1 VSLSTIHRGA
11 SAALAALTIAALLVT
26 ACSPTSAGAPTPS
39 DQPAPRQAPP
49 GLACEAPAY
58 PCTDAEV
65 DPAVAERSHKLAT
78 DAAAQMLDGASFETA
93 AAAIKAEP
101 GIAEIAADSDSIRF
115 RLEGGR
121 PIWVLPKPDGAP
133 TAEHPSPAGALR
145 APSQGATLAARPGA
159 PRMAPLAAPRRI
171 VGTDFNA
178 KKAVVLAPYAFV
190 QDGGGAGDDIAGI
203 LRRTR
208 GYANNVTYLANE
220 TAQATNVQV
229 NSFAHL
235 AGNAAIFIDTPTGMI
250 CDDDRPD
257 ECHGVIAAQELAD
270 PEAYEEEFEEE
281 GLERI
286 VWREGGAA
294 IGLNG
299 YFFVTYYPN
308 GIDDALI
315 FLGGPDIDTPDLIES
330 IIGSSSEIY
339 WWDGKRDPAAAAEA
353 MTSYVA
359 RLADTGRM
367 TSSVYREM
375 KSQLKIG
382 DAQWNGATPKGSRIA
397 MRIRE
402 VVTILDPATGQPLQN
417 GATIAVDGELG
428 DGQPDLV
435 PFLVKVDGLSPGEE
449 DHTTINVTIDDFS
462 DLYLPS
468 NDAEKVAEN
477 TWQVGQS
484 FQHADLQEGQTL
496 TIDAI
501 AQLAEEDGISR
512 QTLAFKVTGAK
523 KKPDEAPP
531 VPAETSPSAG
541 RVEIGRVYE
550 GTASAVTRLG
560 YGDAKV
566 TKVAKVRLVR
576 DPNDG
581 PGSKNVS
588 FTVESGTMSWSLGG
602 GNDGCSFSAP
612 AAQVPIPASEF
623 DALTISVP
631 DDPNAPYRYFG
642 SGSVEEGPSTTVS
655 MNCDSVDVGYEQ
667 RAEGTWF
674 YVARGDNLTT
684 DGNTIE
690 GADDKYE
697 WSLHKVE

>member
-1 VSLSTIHRGA
+1 MSLSKSRRGA

-101 GIAEIAADSDSIRF
+101 GIAEISADSDSIRF

-121 PIWVLPKPDGAP
+121 PIWVLPKPDGAA
-133 TAEHPSPAGALR
+133 TAERPSAAGALR
-145 APSQGATLAARPGA
+145 APSRGTTLAARPGA

-171 VGTDFNA
+171 VGTDPNA
-178 KKAVVLAPYAFV
+178 KKAVVLAPYAFNPS
-190 QDGGGAGDDIAGI
+190 GGAAADVAGI

-220 TAQATNVQV
+220 TAQAANVQV

-235 AGNAAIFIDTPTGMI
+235 AGNDVIFIDTPSGMI
-250 CDDDRPD
+250 CDHDKPD
-257 ECHGVIAAQELAD
+257 ECRGVLAAQELYGPD
-270 PEAYEEEFEEE
+270 AYKDTLHEQ

-286 VWREGGAA
+286 FWREGGEA
-294 IGLNG
+294 IGLSG
-299 YFFVTYYPN
+299 YFFWTYYPN

-315 FLGGPDIDTPDLIES
+315 FVGGPDIDTPDPIQY

-339 WWDGKRDPAAAAEA
+339 WWSGQRDSAAAAEA

-359 RLADTGRM
+359 RLADTGRA
-367 TSSVYREM
+367 TSSVYQEM
-375 KSQLKIG
+375 KSQLKVDG
-382 DAQWNGATPKGSRIA
+382 ATWNAATPKGVELA

-402 VVTILDPATGQPLQN
+402 VVTILDPATGKPLQN

-435 PFLVKVDGLSPGEE
+435 PFLVQVDGLNPGEE
-449 DHTTINVTIDDFS
+449 DHTTINVTIDEVSDF
-462 DLYLPS
+462 YLPS
-468 NDAEKVAEN
+468 NDAEKVAAN
-477 TWQVGQS
+477 TWQVGAS

-496 TIDAI
+496 TIDAL
-501 AQLAEEDGISR
+501 AQLAEEGISR
-512 QTLAFKVTGAK
+512 QTLSFKVTGARK
-523 KKPDEAPP
+523 TPDEAS
-531 VPAETSPSAG
+531 PAPADISPSPG
-541 RVEIGRVYE
+541 NVEIGRVYE

-566 TKVAKVRLVR
+566 TKVVNVRLVR
-576 DPNDG
+576 DPNDD

-602 GNDGCSFSAP
+602 GGDGCSFSAP

-623 DALTISVP
+623 DALTITVP
-631 DDPNAPYRYFG
+631 DNANQPYSYFG
-642 SGSVEEGPSTTVS
+642 IGSLEDGPSTTVA
-655 MNCDSVDVGYEQ
+655 MDCDSVEVEYEQ

-674 YVARGDNLTT
+674 YAARDDNLPT

-690 GADDKYE
+690 GADHKYE
-697 WSLHKVE
+697 WSFRKVE